1 MTDPPPSPPPADPT
15 EGGASRE
22 SSMST
27 SMGGGAAEEEL
38 FSLGGAKVP
47 SCEDNLSL
55 EETVQMERRRK
66 EIG

>member
-1 MTDPPPSPPPADPT
+1 
-15 EGGASRE
+15 
-22 SSMST
+22 MST